1 MTEAHCLCEQC
12 KMTVMR
18 CKERAKSDAVLD
30 ELNQQIDEML
40 SNTHASTTTINDL
53 HMFRRMIKK
62 SVDKRIKYDK

>member
-1 MTEAHCLCEQC
+1 
-12 KMTVMR
+12 MTVMR